1 MAIYKMRKRNGAIVS
16 FDKNRIE
23 QAITLAIQSIG

>member
-16 FDKNRIE
+16 FDKKKIE
-23 QAITLAIQSIG
+23 NAITLALQSIG